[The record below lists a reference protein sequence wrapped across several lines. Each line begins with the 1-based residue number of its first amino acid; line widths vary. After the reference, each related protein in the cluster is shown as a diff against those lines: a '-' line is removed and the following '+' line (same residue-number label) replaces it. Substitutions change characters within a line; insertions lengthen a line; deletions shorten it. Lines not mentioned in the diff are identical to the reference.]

1 MNTRELKLSLIQ
13 KIIQIEDVDSLQKI
27 QVFLNNSGSLQNENL
42 KNTSSLRNNKDD
54 EFNETED
61 FTDYIKEWVKNM

>member
-13 KIIQIEDVDSLQKI
+13 KIIQIEDVGSLQKI

-42 KNTSSLRNNKDD
+42 KKTPSLRNNKDD

>member
-13 KIIQIEDVDSLQKI
+13 KIIQIEDVGSLQKI

-42 KNTSSLRNNKDD
+42 KKTSSLRNNKDD

>member
-13 KIIQIEDVDSLQKI
+13 KIIQIEDVGSLQKI